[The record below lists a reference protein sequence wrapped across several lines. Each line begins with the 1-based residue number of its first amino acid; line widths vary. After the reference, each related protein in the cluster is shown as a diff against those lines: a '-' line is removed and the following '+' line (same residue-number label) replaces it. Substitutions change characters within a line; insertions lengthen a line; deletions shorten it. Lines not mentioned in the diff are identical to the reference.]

1 MVPKFEILTENS
13 VLDDWSDYDQDE
25 AMNILFEQQQD
36 ALRENGFGEYYDGVL
51 YFIHFFDSQWFND
64 HTELLSISEAVERLA
79 IKDGADF
86 VEYIY
91 DGTYGY
97 VAYYN
102 GEVNG
107 FEILAESSLDG
118 LNWCYEN
125 GYITNDQYDEY
136 SDYI

>member
-51 YFIHFFDSQWFND
+51 YFIHFFDSPWFND

-125 GYITNDQYDEY
+125 GYITNDQYNEY
-136 SDYI
+136 FDYI

>member
-1 MVPKFEILTENS
+1 MVPHFEVLTKNS
-13 VLDDWSDYDQDE
+13 ALDFNPDLHQEESME
-25 AMNILFEQQQD
+25 LLFEQQQD

-51 YFIHFFDSQWFND
+51 YFMQFFDSQWFND
-64 HTELLSISEAVERLA
+64 HIEMLSISEAVERLA

-102 GEVNG
+102 GEING
-107 FEILAESSLDG
+107 FEILAEASLDG

-125 GYITNDQYDEY
+125 GYITNTQYDEY
-136 SDYI
+136 FDYI

>member
-1 MVPKFEILTENS
+1 MIPKFELLTENS

-36 ALRENGFGEYYDGVL
+36 ALAENGFVDYYDNAL
-51 YFIHFFDSQWFND
+51 YFIHFFDSPWFD
-64 HTELLSISEAVERLA
+64 ESTQLMTIDEAVQALA

-86 VEYIY
+86 VEYV
-91 DGTYGY
+91 DNGTYGY
-97 VAYYN
+97 VAYYS
-102 GEVNG
+102 GEPNG
-107 FEILAESSLDG
+107 FEIVADATVDG

-136 SDYI
+136 IDYI